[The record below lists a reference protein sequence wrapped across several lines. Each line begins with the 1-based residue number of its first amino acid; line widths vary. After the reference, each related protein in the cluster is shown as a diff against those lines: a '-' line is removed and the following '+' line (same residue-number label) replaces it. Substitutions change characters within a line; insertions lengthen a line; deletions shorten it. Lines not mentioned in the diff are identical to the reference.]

1 MARHVTPVPEEDGP
15 NGEAT
20 GQHVLVPRYPALHAL
35 SEVVSKWKV
44 LLSTAVALVVMGFVA
59 RAYLEDLATH
69 ADVAAA
75 VQNAVAPVVGVYN
88 QVNGHEA
95 RIRVLE
101 SLQKDQ
107 VVRDRI
113 QSQQLFHIATKI
125 GAPIAPGIRADAGP

>member
-1 MARHVTPVPEEDGP
+1 LAPRFPVLYAVS
-15 NGEAT
+15 EA
-20 GQHVLVPRYPALHAL
+20 
-35 SEVVSKWKV
+35 VSKWKV

-69 ADVAAA
+69 DDVSAA
-75 VQNAVAPVVGVYN
+75 VQNAVAPVVGV
-88 QVNGHEA
+88 QGKVNGHEA

-101 SLQKDQ
+101 SLQSEQ
-107 VVRDRI
+107 IVRDRI